1 MIHKRLLTVVLLAIS
16 AISAQGQTA
25 RLYTSGEG
33 LANSYI
39 NGIFQDS
46 KGFIWVPTEN
56 GLSKF
61 DGMSFT
67 NMRHNPSRQNSLAS
81 NTARTVLEDSR
92 GVLWVG
98 TSAGLQILDTEYG
111 TFSKV
116 NLEDW
121 NVPESDQHIT
131 DLKEISIKGER
142 RIAAAT
148 SGHGIYMIEVD
159 GHEIDHASQNAI
171 NKILPSKFLLKTF
184 CDSRNRLWVTSG
196 EGGLAVID
204 LESLKAVEGIWEDRP
219 ADEQD
224 DTFNSLAEDRH
235 TGNIYIGSA
244 GSGLLVWDASNG
256 KIRKS
261 RSRSCDRY
269 SIMSMIPNSIA
280 PRFGERT
287 FLAGI
292 ENNGIKLF
300 DAKDESIRDIRISNV
315 PFNTSSWK
323 VHDLMEDSQGNIWVG
338 ALQTGLMI
346 IPKSMYGFRHLDFRQ
361 SGEGQNDR
369 FCVTAVITD
378 EKRNCLWVGTDGGGI
393 LMTDAYGNGIRL
405 SDENSGLSNNSI
417 TDLILDKRGT
427 LWAATYLGGIFSYTP
442 ERGFRQFRDKA
453 SLKSDKIFCLTYSP
467 DEDILYAGTHGSGFS
482 KIDVR
487 EEKVLKTWD
496 DDIYKWVSFL
506 TTDSSGLVWIG
517 TYNGALSYD
526 SRADKLSSYELIQ
539 NKPTR
544 VNSILESKDGN
555 IWIGTGEGLVCIDRT
570 TRERH
575 LYTQD
580 DGLASDSVAGILEDE
595 DGYLW
600 ISTFNGLSR
609 FNQETEEF
617 NSFYHYD
624 GLQENE
630 FNSKAAYKTS
640 TGRMYFGGINGLTSF
655 NPRRVYRTEKDVPPL
670 YLSNLNVM
678 NKDVRYDPMEEEDNI
693 LDKQISDATH
703 ITLPSSA
710 KIFSMEF
717 SVLEYTNPQKIAYE
731 YMMEGLEKSWNRTLP
746 GSQRATYTNI
756 PPGRYKLKIKA
767 FYEGEPD
774 RFSYRD
780 IEIRILPPWHRSFWA
795 CLSYAILGILAILA
809 CIEYT
814 HKKRRLKR
822 QSEESE
828 IKELKLQMFTN
839 ISHEIRTPLTLVM
852 TPLKKLREEEEKPHL
867 KDLYNL
873 MYRNSLRI
881 LRMVNQLLDMRKI
894 DNGQMKLDF
903 METDIVFFIKDIMQ
917 SFDNLAKSRNI
928 SFKIESAE
936 DAHSLWI
943 DPDNFDKI
951 IFNILANA
959 FKHTPEGG
967 EITIS
972 LNPEQDGQMEIGI
985 ENSGENIEERH
996 LPKRFDRFYQADV
1009 RDAKTGSGVGLS
1021 LAKMLTEL
1029 HHGRISACNTESG
1042 AAFKLAVPEGCA
1054 HLSAEELAGTE
1065 SHKDLYQKREE
1076 PFAEEDSRQSNTAFA
1091 KSRRKIVLVDDDSEM
1106 REYLKLELQNTYN
1119 VEVCSNGKEAWAKIS
1134 TGVPDAVITDLVME
1148 KMDGAELCG
1157 KIKKNP
1163 GTNHI
1168 PVIILTSSTDEES
1181 QQRCIESGADR
1192 FFTKP
1197 ISLEILKSAIAGAI
1211 MTRETIRNK
1220 FSRAINYGFEDIK
1233 MTDPDKALTSKVINI
1248 IRKNI
1253 ENSDFSVEDLS
1264 REVGMSR
1271 VHLNR
1276 KLKETMNIS
1285 PSGLIKSIR
1294 LKQAAYLLI
1303 NNKVNISEVA
1313 YKVGFSTHS
1322 YFSNSFHDYFG
1333 ITPKEFTAQY
1343 MNCTDEETLKRL
1355 FG

>member
-1 MIHKRLLTVVLLAIS
+1 M
-16 AISAQGQTA
+16 
-25 RLYTSGEG
+25 
-33 LANSYI
+33 
-39 NGIFQDS
+39 
-46 KGFIWVPTEN
+46 
-56 GLSKF
+56 
-61 DGMSFT
+61 
-67 NMRHNPSRQNSLAS
+67 
-81 NTARTVLEDSR
+81 
-92 GVLWVG
+92 
-98 TSAGLQILDTEYG
+98 
-111 TFSKV
+111 
-116 NLEDW
+116 
-121 NVPESDQHIT
+121 
-131 DLKEISIKGER
+131 
-142 RIAAAT
+142 
-148 SGHGIYMIEVD
+148 
-159 GHEIDHASQNAI
+159 
-171 NKILPSKFLLKTF
+171 
-184 CDSRNRLWVTSG
+184 
-196 EGGLAVID
+196 
-204 LESLKAVEGIWEDRP
+204 
-219 ADEQD
+219 
-224 DTFNSLAEDRH
+224 
-235 TGNIYIGSA
+235 
-244 GSGLLVWDASNG
+244 
-256 KIRKS
+256 
-261 RSRSCDRY
+261 
-269 SIMSMIPNSIA
+269 
-280 PRFGERT
+280 
-287 FLAGI
+287 
-292 ENNGIKLF
+292 
-300 DAKDESIRDIRISNV
+300 
-315 PFNTSSWK
+315 
-323 VHDLMEDSQGNIWVG
+323 
-338 ALQTGLMI
+338 
-346 IPKSMYGFRHLDFRQ
+346 
-361 SGEGQNDR
+361 
-369 FCVTAVITD
+369 
-378 EKRNCLWVGTDGGGI
+378 
-393 LMTDAYGNGIRL
+393 
-405 SDENSGLSNNSI
+405 
-417 TDLILDKRGT
+417 
-427 LWAATYLGGIFSYTP
+427 
-442 ERGFRQFRDKA
+442 
-453 SLKSDKIFCLTYSP
+453 
-467 DEDILYAGTHGSGFS
+467 
-482 KIDVR
+482 
-487 EEKVLKTWD
+487 
-496 DDIYKWVSFL
+496 
-506 TTDSSGLVWIG
+506 
-517 TYNGALSYD
+517 
-526 SRADKLSSYELIQ
+526 
-539 NKPTR
+539 
-544 VNSILESKDGN
+544 
-555 IWIGTGEGLVCIDRT
+555 DRT

-617 NSFYHYD
+617 NNFYHYD

-703 ITLPSSA
+703 ITFPSSA

-756 PPGRYKLKIKA
+756 PSGRYKLKIKA
-767 FYEGEPD
+767 FYEGEPEK
-774 RFSYRD
+774 FSYRD
-780 IEIRILPPWHRSFWA
+780 IDIRILPPWHRSFWA
-795 CLSYAILGILAILA
+795 CLAYTILAILAILA

-828 IKELKLQMFTN
+828 IKEMKLQMFTN

-852 TPLKKLREEEEKPHL
+852 TPLQKLREEEDEPRL

-894 DNGQMKLDF
+894 DNGQMKLYF
-903 METDIVFFIKDIMQ
+903 TETDIVFFIKDIMQ

-928 SFKIESAE
+928 SFKIVSE
-936 DAHSLWI
+936 DDSHSLWI
-943 DPDNFDKI
+943 DLDNFDKI
-951 IFNILANA
+951 IFNIISNA
-959 FKHTPEGG
+959 FKHTPDGG

-972 LNPEQDGQMEIGI
+972 LNPEQDGQMEIVI
-985 ENSGENIEERH
+985 ENSGEHIEEKH
-996 LPKRFDRFYQADV
+996 LPKLFDRFYQADV

-1220 FSRAINYGFEDIK
+1220 FSREINYGFEEIK
-1233 MTDPDKALTSKVINI
+1233 MTDPDKMLTSKVINI

-1285 PSGLIKSIR
+1285 PSSLIKSIR

-1333 ITPKEFTAQY
+1333 ITPKEFTSQY